1 MMAMSMEAEYANGYV
16 AVPRDH
22 PLFGKD
28 YDDVDICVVIGT
40 SFNVYPATDLVG
52 FPILFE
58 DSKLLP
64 GINCEIIRVRNNG

>member
-1 MMAMSMEAEYANGYV
+1 MFGED
-16 AVPRDH
+16 VPNITKAQRIMCNA
-22 PLFGKD
+22 
-28 YDDVDICVVIGT
+28 DICVVIGT
-40 SFNVYPATDLVG
+40 SFNVYPAADLVK